1 MDAIV
6 EFMTGTV
13 AVVGGGFLVVLALG
27 WFLLWRSRR
36 KLRQTT

>member
-1 MDAIV
+1 MGDIA
-6 EFMTGTV
+6 EFMTATV
-13 AVVGGGFLVVLALG
+13 AFAGGGLLLVLALG

>member
-1 MDAIV
+1 MDALLQAL
-6 EFMTGTV
+6 TGTV
-13 AVVGGGFLVVLALG
+13 AIVIGGVFAVLAVG

>member
-1 MDAIV
+1 MHAIA
-6 EFMTGTV
+6 EFMMGTAGLLIGGLV
-13 AVVGGGFLVVLALG
+13 AVLAVG